1 MLTPDQIDMLTS
13 MYGLEWGD
21 YIEYMETEERA
32 MTDKEFI
39 EACYDLAYGDSKI
52 ARTFSFQ
59 AVLKVLRD
67 YSDKSF
73 AWETML
79 EEHQP
84 DDDGEDTQE
93 DYDLREK
100 METYL
105 RSCTN
110 G

>member
-13 MYGLEWGD
+13 MYGLEWVD
-21 YIEYMETEERA
+21 YIECLETEERA
-32 MTDKEFI
+32 MTEKEFI
-39 EACYDLAYGDSKI
+39 EACYDLTFGDSKI

-59 AVLKVLRD
+59 VVLKVLRD
-67 YSDKSF
+67 YSEKSF

-84 DDDGEDTQE
+84 DDDEDTQE